1 MNARIWAVTI
11 LLAAIGLGFFVFYP
25 KENQTN
31 FGFRLGLDLAG
42 GTLLTYRA
50 DTSGVTSSEVDGAMD
65 ALRQVI
71 ERRVNVFGVSE
82 PLVQTEQARLASG
95 EERRLIVELPGVT
108 DVDAARAYLGETPVL
123 EFKLI
128 GNQDDL
134 ISGATTTPVYVAT
147 GLTGRYLTGARL
159 DFGGA
164 SGGGVIQEPI
174 IALTFNEQGTELFA
188 EITRTHIGE
197 ILAIFL
203 DGAIFSAPAIQTE
216 ISDGKAIITGANS
229 VEEAKDTVQKLN
241 LGALPIPIE
250 LVGAESIGPTLGSE
264 VARAGVVA
272 GIGGLLIIA
281 IFMILWY
288 RLPGVV
294 AAVTLAIYAVIVLTL
309 FKLLGITLTA
319 PGIAGLILSI
329 GMAVD
334 ANILV
339 FERMKEEIMSG
350 KEMKEAM
357 AEGFSR
363 AWLSIRDGNLTS
375 IFTGII
381 LFYTTTSLVKGF
393 ALTLILGIVVSMFSA
408 VMITRTLLQAIAP
421 KQITPTVRFLFG
433 SGLSK

>member
-1 MNARIWAVTI
+1 MKMRIWSVVI
-11 LLAAIGLGFFVFYP
+11 LLAAAGLGFFVFSP
-25 KENQTN
+25 KEGQEN

-50 DTSGVTSSEVDGAMD
+50 DISGVASGDVSGAMD

-71 ERRVNVFGVSE
+71 ERRVNLFGVSE
-82 PLVQTEQARLASG
+82 PLVQTEKARLSSG
-95 EERRLIVELPGVT
+95 EEERLIVELPGVT
-108 DVDAARAYLGETPVL
+108 DVDAAVRQLGETPVL

-128 GNQDDL
+128 GNKDAL
-134 ISGATTTPVYVAT
+134 VSGATTTPHYVAT
-147 GLTGRYLTGARL
+147 GLTGRYLTTARL
-159 DFGGA
+159 EFG
-164 SGGGVIQEPI
+164 SGGSGVVQEPI
-174 IALTFNEQGTELFA
+174 IALNFNEEGTKLFA
-188 EITRTHIGE
+188 AITRDTVGE
-197 ILAIFL
+197 VLAIFL
-203 DGAIFSAPAIQTE
+203 DGNVISAPVIQTE
-216 ISDGKAIITGANS
+216 IKDGQAVITGSDS
-229 VEEAKDTVQKLN
+229 VEEARAIVRDLN
-241 LGALPIPIE
+241 FGALPVPIE

-294 AAVTLAIYAVIVLTL
+294 AAVTLAIYGVIVLAL
-309 FKLLGITLTA
+309 FKLMGITLTA

-339 FERMKEEIMSG
+339 FERLKEEIASG
-350 KEMKEAM
+350 KNMQDAM

-393 ALTLILGIVVSMFSA
+393 ALTLILGVVISMFTA
-408 VMITRTLLQAIAP
+408 VTITRTLLAAIAP
-421 KQITPTVRFLFG
+421 KNMTPMVRFLFG
-433 SGLSK
+433 NGLTR

>member
-1 MNARIWAVTI
+1 MNTRIWAVCI
-11 LLAAIGLGFFVFYP
+11 ILAAVAVGFFVFNP
-25 KENQTN
+25 KEGQKN

-50 DTSGVTSSEVDGAMD
+50 DVSGIAPGEVDGAMD

-71 ERRVNVFGVSE
+71 ERRVNLFGVSE
-82 PLVQTEQARLASG
+82 PLVQTEKARLSAG
-95 EERRLIVELPGVT
+95 QEERLIVELPGVT
-108 DVDAARAYLGETPVL
+108 DVDAAVRQLGETPIL

-128 GNQDDL
+128 GNEEAL
-134 ISGATTTPVYVAT
+134 ISGATTTVEYLAT
-147 GLTGRYLTGARL
+147 GLTGRYLTNARL
-159 DFGGA
+159 EFGPA
-164 SGGGVIQEPI
+164 SAGSVIQEPI
-174 IALTFNEQGTELFA
+174 IALNFNEEGTKLFA
-188 EITRTHIGE
+188 DITREHVGE

-203 DGAIFSAPAIQTE
+203 DGTPISQPVIQTE
-216 ISDGKAIITGANS
+216 ISDGQAIITGSDN
-229 VEEAKDTVQKLN
+229 VEEARTIVRDLN
-241 LGALPIPIE
+241 FGALPVPIE
-250 LVGAESIGPTLGSE
+250 FVGAESIGATLGSE
-264 VARAGVVA
+264 VAKAGVAA

-288 RLPGVV
+288 RLPGLV
-294 AAVTLAIYAVIVLTL
+294 AAVTLAIYGVVTLAL

-339 FERMKEEIMSG
+339 FERLKEEIASG
-350 KEMKEAM
+350 KDMQSAM
-357 AEGFSR
+357 TESFSR

-393 ALTLILGIVVSMFSA
+393 ALTMILGVAVSMFTA
-408 VMITRTLLQAIAP
+408 VTITRTLLSAIAP
-421 KQITPTVRFLFG
+421 KNITPTVRFLFG
-433 SGLSK
+433 NGLSK